1 MATMEELAETIE
13 ALNEVQ
19 LAEAVAEP
27 AEAALPVPQPE
38 QEAAPPTELDA
49 APEPEPEPEPVV
61 PEPVAPE
68 PGRDEVPESVPF
80 RPVVQE
86 SKEFKE
92 LARRERV
99 AREATQKNDG
109 LEKEIA
115 ALRAQVEGKQNQ
127 EDLRS
132 QAREN
137 PIEFMKK
144 FGVSYDDIT
153 NTVLNDKPPA
163 ELALQDDV
171 AALRQELADLRK
183 ERAAEAEAQTKSA
196 EDASYN
202 KFIDEIDN
210 FVENN
215 GTAFEL
221 IKVQGAHQL
230 VGDVIRETY
239 QATGRIMPYK
249 EACGVVEEHLDK
261 QVRVAMRTSK
271 FAQKSEEQPTEVA
284 PQAASPD
291 TGATRPKTLTNQNTA
306 SPVQGNNGVD
316 PNALLSRDESIAELA
331 KLNFWAPN

>member
-1 MATMEELAETIE
+1 MATMEELAETIA

-19 LAEAVAEP
+19 AAEVAGDSAEAV
-27 AEAALPVPQPE
+27 LSVPQPE
-38 QEAAPPTELDA
+38 QEAAPPPELIET
-49 APEPEPEPEPVV
+49 APEPEPEPPA
-61 PEPVAPE
+61 PEPV
-68 PGRDEVPESVPF
+68 GDEVAEKVPF

-92 LARRERV
+92 LARRDRV
-99 AREATQKNDG
+99 ARETSQKNDG
-109 LEKEIA
+109 LEKEVA
-115 ALRAQVEGKQNQ
+115 ALRAQVDGKQSQ

-132 QAREN
+132 QARDN

-163 ELALQDDV
+163 ELAIQDDV

-183 ERAAEAEAQTKSA
+183 ERATEAETQAKAT

-215 GTAFEL
+215 STAFEL

-271 FAQKSEEQPTEVA
+271 FAQKSEEQPIEVA

-291 TGATRPKTLTNQNTA
+291 IGATRPKTLTNQNTA

-316 PNALLSRDESIAELA
+316 PNALLTRDESIAELA
-331 KLNFWAPN
+331 KLSFWAPN

>member
-49 APEPEPEPEPVV
+49 APEPAPEPAV
-61 PEPVAPE
+61 PEPVTPE

-137 PIEFMKK
+137 PVEFMKK
-144 FGVSYDDIT
+144 FGVSYDD
-153 NTVLNDKPPA
+153 
-163 ELALQDDV
+163 
-171 AALRQELADLRK
+171 R
-183 ERAAEAEAQTKSA
+183 
-196 EDASYN
+196 
-202 KFIDEIDN
+202 
-210 FVENN
+210 
-215 GTAFEL
+215 
-221 IKVQGAHQL
+221 
-230 VGDVIRETY
+230 
-239 QATGRIMPYK
+239 
-249 EACGVVEEHLDK
+249 
-261 QVRVAMRTSK
+261 
-271 FAQKSEEQPTEVA
+271 
-284 PQAASPD
+284 PQ
-291 TGATRPKTLTNQNTA
+291 R
-306 SPVQGNNGVD
+306 
-316 PNALLSRDESIAELA
+316 
-331 KLNFWAPN
+331 